1 MSAHEQSDMKLHW
14 PLLASSAGMEEE
26 LLLLFPSPQ
35 VETGC
40 GVSTEAQTYAQV
52 SVRARVH
59 MQARTRFKEP
69 LAVEAAY
76 PQYKWPL
83 LQILLK

>member
-1 MSAHEQSDMKLHW
+1 
-14 PLLASSAGMEEE
+14 MEEE

-40 GVSTEAQTYAQV
+40 GVSAAAQTCAQV

-69 LAVEAAY
+69 LAVEAVC
-76 PQYKWPL
+76 PQYK
-83 LQILLK
+83 